1 MASEKKPSR
10 SERMYGKGPKIRAAE
25 DKPAAAKK
33 ETPAEEKAEP
43 ASKQSAGEE
52 AAEGDGGG
60 GIPMAD
66 VHVRE
71 SKAMHTRHQQEYSA
85 LVRRH
90 AKERDAPAGVDAATP
105 GADAG
110 DAGGAGAAAA

>member
-1 MASEKKPSR
+1 MADEPKKPSR
-10 SERMYGKGPKIRAAE
+10 AERMYGKGAKIRAAE
-25 DKPAAAKK
+25 DVKAAPKPESK
-33 ETPAEEKAEP
+33 TAEAAEP
-43 ASKQSAGEE
+43 RSKQTPQEE

-60 GIPMAD
+60 GIPISD

-90 AKERDAPAGVDAATP
+90 AKERESEIPSAAST
-105 GADAG
+105 GT
-110 DAGGAGAAAA
+110 AGATDTSEAA